1 MSSTDPVPLGR
12 PRQYGIDMPTLKD
25 VAKASGVS
33 VMTVS
38 NVVNGRPRVSEATRQ
53 RVLAAVDALG
63 YQVNLTA
70 RSLRAGRSGTIALSI
85 PRVDHPYFAEL
96 AAAVTDAL
104 LPSGR
109 HLVVEQ
115 TGASREGELS
125 ALSQARLQMYDGVL
139 LSVVGLKDSEVA
151 RLNGDMPLVLLGEK
165 PMPTARDHVQLGN
178 FEGAQLATSYL
189 IERGARRIAIV
200 GGTLDTD
207 HTGMVGMRTGGWRA
221 AHAAAGMD
229 VDVRLV
235 LPPAHFA
242 MAESREMIRNA
253 IAGGLLVDAVFAVTD
268 QVAIGVMAGL
278 HDCGLRVPHD
288 VQVVGFDD
296 LDVSEHLVPGLTTV
310 DPRVDLVVAES
321 LRLLERRMG
330 GEESDAEHLVMPVR
344 LVVRGTTR

>member
-1 MSSTDPVPLGR
+1 
-12 PRQYGIDMPTLKD
+12 MPTLKD

-53 RVLAAVDALG
+53 RVLAAVDELG

-85 PRVDHPYFAEL
+85 PRADHPYFAEL

-104 LPSGR
+104 RPAGR
-109 HLVVEQ
+109 HLVIEQ

-139 LSVVGLKDSEVA
+139 LSVVGMHDDELA
-151 RLNGDMPLVLLGEK
+151 RLHSDLPLVLLGEK
-165 PMPTARDHVQLGN
+165 RTPAHLDQVMLGN
-178 FEGAQLATSYL
+178 YEGAHLATAYL
-189 IERGARRIAIV
+189 IERGARHIAIA
-200 GGTLDTD
+200 GGTLDEAD
-207 HTGMVGMRTGGWRA
+207 TGMVGMRTAGWRD
-221 AHAAAGMD
+221 AHAEAGLVPD
-229 VDVRLV
+229 ERLV
-235 LPPAHFA
+235 LPPMHFE
-242 MAESREMIRNA
+242 MSESREAIRTA
-253 IAGGLLVDAVFAVTD
+253 VDGGLPIDGVFAVTD

-278 HDCGLRVPHD
+278 HDRGLRIPDD

-296 LDVSEHLVPGLTTV
+296 LAVSAHLTPGLTTV
-310 DPRVDLVVAES
+310 DPRMDLVVAES
-321 LRLLERRMG
+321 LRLLDRRMSG
-330 GEESDAEHLVMPVR
+330 ADLETEHLVMPVR

>member
-1 MSSTDPVPLGR
+1 
-12 PRQYGIDMPTLKD
+12 MPTLKD

-53 RVLAAVDALG
+53 RVLAAVDELG

-104 LPSGR
+104 RPGGR

-151 RLNGDMPLVLLGEK
+151 RLNGDMPLVLLGEE
-165 PMPTARDHVQLGN
+165 PMPTGRDHVQLGN
-178 FEGAQLATSYL
+178 FEGAQLATAHL

-200 GGTLDTD
+200 GGTVDPT
-207 HTGMVGMRTGGWRA
+207 HTGMVGVRTAGWRA
-221 AHAAAGMD
+221 AHTAAGLVAD
-229 VDVRLV
+229 DRLV

-242 MAESREMIRNA
+242 MAESREMIRTA
-253 IAGGLLVDAVFAVTD
+253 LADGLDIDGVFAVTD

-278 HDCGLRVPHD
+278 HDCGLRVPEH

-310 DPRVDLVVAES
+310 DPRMDLVVAES
-321 LRLLERRMG
+321 LRLLDRRMS
-330 GEESDAEHLVMPVR
+330 GEEFSAEHLVMPVR

>member
-1 MSSTDPVPLGR
+1 
-12 PRQYGIDMPTLKD
+12 MPTLKD

-38 NVVNGRPRVSEATRQ
+38 NVVNGRPRVSEATRL
-53 RVLAAVDALG
+53 RVLAAVDELG

-104 LPSGR
+104 APSGR

-151 RLNGDMPLVLLGEK
+151 RLHGDMPLVLLGEK
-165 PMPTARDHVQLGN
+165 PMPTARDHVMLGN
-178 FEGAQLATSYL
+178 REGARLATAHL

-200 GGTLDTD
+200 GGTVDGS
-207 HTGMVGMRTGGWRA
+207 HVGMVGMRTDGWRA
-221 AHAAAGMD
+221 AHEEAGLVPD
-229 VDVRLV
+229 DRLI
-235 LPPAHFA
+235 LPPDHFA
-242 MAESREMIRNA
+242 MKESRATVRA
-253 IAGGLLVDAVFAVTD
+253 AVDAGLEFDGVFAVTD

-278 HDCGLRVPHD
+278 HDCGLRIPDD

-310 DPRVDLVVAES
+310 DPRVDLVVSEA
-321 LRLLERRMG
+321 LRLLDRRLA
-330 GEESDAEHLVMPVR
+330 GEDAAAEHLVMPVR

>member
-1 MSSTDPVPLGR
+1 
-12 PRQYGIDMPTLKD
+12 MPTLKD

-53 RVLAAVDALG
+53 RVLAAVDELG

-104 LPSGR
+104 QASGR

-139 LSVVGLKDSEVA
+139 LSVVGLKESEVA
-151 RLNGDMPLVLLGEK
+151 RLHSDMPLVLLGEK
-165 PMPTARDHVQLGN
+165 PMPLERDHVMLGN
-178 FEGAQLATSYL
+178 REGARLATSYL
-189 IERGARRIAIV
+189 IERGARRVAIV
-200 GGTLDTD
+200 GGTPKSGNR
-207 HTGMVGMRTGGWRA
+207 GMVGMRTAGWRD
-221 AHAAAGMD
+221 AHEQAGLVPD
-229 VDVRLV
+229 ERLI
-235 LPPAHFA
+235 LPPDHFA
-242 MAESREMIRNA
+242 MAESRATIRA
-253 IAGGLLVDAVFAVTD
+253 AVDAGLDFDGVFAVTD

-278 HDCGLRVPHD
+278 HDRGLHVPDD

-321 LRLLERRMG
+321 LRLLERRMSG
-330 GEESDAEHLVMPVR
+330 GEAAAEHVVMPVR

>member
-1 MSSTDPVPLGR
+1 
-12 PRQYGIDMPTLKD
+12 MPTLKD
-25 VAKASGVS
+25 VARASGVS

-38 NVVNGRPRVSEATRQ
+38 NVVNGRPRVSEETRK
-53 RVLAAVDALG
+53 RVLAAVDELG

-104 LPSGR
+104 APSGR

-139 LSVVGLKDSEVA
+139 LSVVGLKESEVA
-151 RLNGDMPLVLLGEK
+151 RLHGDIPLVLLGEK
-165 PMPTARDHVQLGN
+165 PMPTERDHVMLGN
-178 FEGAQLATSYL
+178 LEGARLATAHL
-189 IERGARRIAIV
+189 IERGARRVAIV
-200 GGTLDTD
+200 GGTPEKRTK
-207 HTGMVGMRTGGWRA
+207 GMVAQRTRGWRT
-221 AHAAAGMD
+221 AHEEAGLVPD
-229 VDVRLV
+229 ERLI
-235 LPPAHFA
+235 LPPDHFA
-242 MAESREMIRNA
+242 MAESRATVRAAVE
-253 IAGGLLVDAVFAVTD
+253 AGLEFDGVFAVTD

-278 HDCGLRVPHD
+278 HDCGLRVPED

-310 DPRVDLVVAES
+310 DPRVDLVVSES
-321 LRLLERRMG
+321 LRLLEKRMSG
-330 GEESDAEHLVMPVR
+330 DDAPAEHLVMPVR

>member
-1 MSSTDPVPLGR
+1 
-12 PRQYGIDMPTLKD
+12 MPTLKD

-38 NVVNGRPRVSEATRQ
+38 NVVNGRPRVSEATRL
-53 RVLAAVDALG
+53 RVLAAVDELG

-104 LPSGR
+104 APSGR

-115 TGASREGELS
+115 TGASREGELG

-151 RLNGDMPLVLLGEK
+151 RLSGDMPLVLLGEK
-165 PMPTARDHVQLGN
+165 PMPTHRDHVMLGN
-178 FEGAQLATSYL
+178 VEGARLATAHL

-200 GGTLDTD
+200 GGTVDPTN
-207 HTGMVGMRTGGWRA
+207 TGMVGMRSTGWRD
-221 AHAAAGMD
+221 AHVAAGLVPD
-229 VDVRLV
+229 ERLV

-242 MAESREMIRNA
+242 MAESREMIRA
-253 IAGGLLVDAVFAVTD
+253 AVADGLQVDGVFAVTD

-278 HDCGLRVPHD
+278 HDAGLRVPDD

-321 LRLLERRMG
+321 LRLLERRMA
-330 GEESDAEHLVMPVR
+330 GEEAEAEHLVMPVR

>member
-1 MSSTDPVPLGR
+1 
-12 PRQYGIDMPTLKD
+12 MPTLKD

-38 NVVNGRPRVSEATRQ
+38 NVVNGRPRVSEATRL
-53 RVLAAVDALG
+53 RVLAAVDELG

-165 PMPTARDHVQLGN
+165 PMPSQRDHVMLGN
-178 FEGAQLATSYL
+178 VEGARLATAHL

-200 GGTLDTD
+200 GGTLDPANA
-207 HTGMVGMRTGGWRA
+207 GMVGMRSAGWRA
-221 AHAAAGMD
+221 AHTEAGLVPD
-229 VDVRLV
+229 DRLV

-242 MAESREMIRNA
+242 MAESREMIRSA
-253 IAGGLLVDAVFAVTD
+253 IADGLQIDGVFAVTD

-278 HDCGLRVPHD
+278 HDCGLRIPDD

-321 LRLLERRMG
+321 LRLLDRRMS
-330 GEESDAEHLVMPVR
+330 GEEVEAEHLVMPVR